1 MRIQPFSPR
10 VTGQSLRSV
19 SRTGFTLLELL
30 VVISII
36 VIIASMTLLTFN
48 YARDADRVS
57 NAAASLKSTLSVA
70 RDFAVQAGKPRG
82 VRLFLDENNYR
93 AVTTMVFIDPSE
105 EWTDGV
111 IQLQRWDALNN
122 STSMPGSDG
131 ITDPNP
137 GPPPGTLDINGDG
150 VTGDDP
156 QNVWVVAGAGCG
168 WWELK
173 RRGLLFDGMMITIGD
188 FTSPVSTR
196 LLNGP
201 SGVQKLILVR
211 PYRDPG
217 DTPKDNATAFQ
228 SGGPET
234 YSLQLAPRI
243 VPMDP
248 VLLPQ
253 GIVIDLDGSKIP
265 DAWRPVAALG
275 AQSSG
280 NAEYSRYVDIVYSP
294 RGSIIGQAAS
304 AGVIHFYLCNAD
316 DSVLLKDEYVKS
328 FAGAATPADS
338 KLAKNGQSLP
348 DAKVAAFNTW
358 IRSNA
363 FIPANEIDSNK
374 PNSAW
379 LAGFNEQPFL
389 TRDRRIV
396 SVFTQTGAVS
406 VHPVNDVDVLPEP
419 PSSPNGPDGIADD
432 PYRFAETGETAQ

>member
-1 MRIQPFSPR
+1 MRMQPFSPR
-10 VTGQSLRSV
+10 VNGHSRRSV
-19 SRTGFTLLELL
+19 SRMGFTLLELL

-122 STSMPGSDG
+122 STLMPPSDG
-131 ITDPNP
+131 ITDPN
-137 GPPPGTLDINGDG
+137 PGTLDINGDG

-156 QNVWVVAGAGCG
+156 QDVWVVAGAGCG

-188 FTSPVSTR
+188 FTSPVITR

-201 SGVQKLILVR
+201 NGVQKLILGR

-217 DTPKDNATAFQ
+217 DTPKDNITAFL

-265 DAWRPVAALG
+265 DAWRPFTGLG

-304 AGVIHFYLCNAD
+304 AGVIHFYLCNAE
-316 DSVLLKDEYVKS
+316 DSVLLKDEFVKS
-328 FAGAATPADS
+328 LAGAAAPATS
-338 KLAKNGQSLP
+338 QFAKNGQLLP
-348 DAKVAAFNTW
+348 NARVAAFNAL
-358 IRSNA
+358 IRSGG
-363 FIPANEIDSNK
+363 FIPADEIDSDTV
-374 PNSAW
+374 AW
-379 LAGFNEQPFL
+379 LPGFNENPYL
-389 TRDRRIV
+389 TRDRRVV

-406 VHPVNDVDVLPEP
+406 VHPVNAVD
-419 PSSPNGPDGIADD
+419 SQPDGIADD